1 MNRQKIRDGV
11 EIFPLI
17 VFMALTKFLSLK
29 TRAVLGAFLVSW
41 MIRINKKLNKR
52 IITNLELTM
61 PHKSAYEK
69 KEFVKVCGRLIGQTF
84 IELIYNSEFQKRTSH
99 FKYKKSQLE
108 PLIKANKQG
117 RPIIIVSA
125 HLGPW
130 EAVRSVLKMN
140 GLTAGAI
147 YKKNKNQFY
156 EALHIKAIKSGGEP
170 IFSTG
175 LRGTREMVRHLRD
188 GGIVAMMLDQ
198 AVSDGEFY
206 DFLGRPAKT
215 STSVAKIALKLNALV
230 VPAYAVRETTGE
242 LIDVTFEAP
251 VMHTSYQDMTLI
263 LTRSIEKIVMSNPL
277 QWYWL
282 HRRWKY

>member
-11 EIFPLI
+11 EIFPLL
-17 VFMALTKFLSLK
+17 VFMALTKFISLK
-29 TRAVLGAFLVSW
+29 SRAALGAFIVSW
-41 MIRINKKLNKR
+41 VISINQKLKKR
-52 IITNLELTM
+52 IVTNLELTM
-61 PHKSAYEK
+61 PHKSTLEK

-242 LIDVTFEAP
+242 IIDVTFEDP
-251 VMHTSYQDMTLI
+251 VTHTNYQDMTLT